1 MELTELLEK
10 IVIELESDIK
20 KNPRLELVTKS
31 NNEECVFSFL
41 RENLFRNDKKT
52 NDFIKSVKQKYE
64 IRETVLKKKEL
75 TESEFC
81 ELIHRSL
88 KSSLGEKSSDFKF
101 VSHYF
106 SPEKDLVVKISDKN
120 GFESVYRVLTIKTT

>member
-10 IVIELESDIK
+10 IVIELKSEIE
-20 KNPRLELVTKS
+20 KNPLLGLVSKS
-31 NNEECVFSFL
+31 DNEECVFSFL
-41 RENLFRNDKKT
+41 RENLFKTDKKT
-52 NDFIKSVKQKYE
+52 NNFINSVKEKYKTIE
-64 IRETVLKKKEL
+64 IVLKKKEL

-81 ELIHRSL
+81 ELILRSV
-88 KSSLGEKSSDFKF
+88 KSTLGENNSEFKF

-106 SPEKDLVVKISDKN
+106 SPEKDLVIKISDKN